1 MTYVVT
7 SNCNNCKYTDC
18 VDVCPVEAFH
28 EGPTMLYIHP
38 ETCIVC
44 GACEPACPVNAIYE
58 IEDVPDEEKEY
69 IEINAKMVEE
79 LPIITEM
86 KEPLPTARTL
96 EEIEAAKG
104 K

>member
-1 MTYVVT
+1 M
-7 SNCNNCKYTDC
+7 
-18 VDVCPVEAFH
+18 
-28 EGPTMLYIHP
+28 
-38 ETCIVC
+38 
-44 GACEPACPVNAIYE
+44 
-58 IEDVPDEEKEY
+58 PDDEKEY
-69 IEINAKMVEE
+69 IEMNEKMCEE